1 MNLNHRSDDTF
12 DNIRNA
18 YGSRNE
24 DVGIQARFAMVSFFS
39 DRFPTVNVYTLDT
52 LEIATAFVLWKDP
65 SPKEMVCSR
74 SRFSNAISRTFL
86 HDSDP
91 TVRCSSDPM
100 SAGDNC
106 FVPTVNLKAMQTVHA
121 AASDRQRCQ
130 IRKLPQVQCR
140 QFGEGSRSD
149 R

>member
-1 MNLNHRSDDTF
+1 MNLDHRSDDTF

-18 YGSRNE
+18 YGSHNE
-24 DVGIQARFAMVSFFS
+24 DAGIQVRFAMVSFFS
-39 DRFPTVNVYTLDT
+39 DRFPTVNVYTFAT
-52 LEIATAFVLWKDP
+52 LEMATAFVLWKDP
-65 SPKEMVCSR
+65 SPNETVCSR

-91 TVRCSSDPM
+91 TVRCSRDPM
-100 SAGDNC
+100 SARDNC

-121 AASDRQRCQ
+121 SASDRQRRQ
-130 IRKLPQVQCR
+130 IRKLSQVQRR